1 MLCLKKMKNGKN
13 EILAQIRFMDKTV
26 VSIKKV
32 YPLIIIDINRKKYFF
47 RGKFFIIFCKKT
59 VDIKKRLCYI
69 ILTNN
74 YYIQL
79 KTQFL
84 EKPFSFFLGWKS

>member
-32 YPLIIIDINRKKYFF
+32 YPLIIIDINRKNIFF

-84 EKPFSFFLGWKS
+84 EKPFSFF

>member
-32 YPLIIIDINRKKYFF
+32 YPLIIIDINQKN
-47 RGKFFIIFCKKT
+47 I
-59 VDIKKRLCYI
+59 
-69 ILTNN
+69 
-74 YYIQL
+74 
-79 KTQFL
+79 FL
-84 EKPFSFFLGWKS
+84 EENFL